1 MTSKEKK
8 LLLELAQ
15 LGDICYSENN
25 KKYIITTEEKSPLT
39 TQADAVLYF
48 FEKLDISMVN
58 SLLDENFSY
67 QHFSKRNYISKL
79 DDAFN
84 EFLDAGDT
92 YLKRQS
98 GLCNSKSCNFNCK
111 GYSFIGNNSNN
122 YFDLIFDIKD
132 GIVQDI
138 YECSNFKCD
147 ENNLKKNIMIEIDKS
162 NLPF

>member
-1 MTSKEKK
+1 MDLNK
-8 LLLELAQ
+8 LELLKQLSQ
-15 LGDICYSENN
+15 LGDICYTESN
-25 KKYIITTEEKSPLT
+25 KKYIITTGEETALA

-48 FEKLDISMVN
+48 FEKLDVSMVN
-58 SLLDENFSY
+58 SLLDENFTY

-84 EFLDAGDT
+84 ELLDSGDT
-92 YLKRQS
+92 YLRRHR

-111 GYSFIGNNSNN
+111 GFSFIGNNSNN

-132 GIVQDI
+132 GVVHDI

-147 ENNLKKNIMIEIDKS
+147 ENNLKKNLMIEIDKS